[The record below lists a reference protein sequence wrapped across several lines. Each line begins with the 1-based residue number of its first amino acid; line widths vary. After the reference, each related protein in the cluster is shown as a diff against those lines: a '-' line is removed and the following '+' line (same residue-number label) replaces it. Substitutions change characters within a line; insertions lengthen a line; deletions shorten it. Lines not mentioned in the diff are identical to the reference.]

1 MSGNIFLRLDVFRT
15 KLVKSG
21 IALLMLQLAVV
32 VDVWE
37 GHRRGYLEVVRS
49 NPARSWAFYLS
60 SPLFFH
66 LQFS

>member
-32 VDVWE
+32 VDVWK
-37 GHRRGYLEVVRS
+37 GHRRAYLEVVRS
-49 NPARSWAFYLS
+49 NPA
-60 SPLFFH
+60 PIE
-66 LQFS
+66 